1 MDKKNYFP
9 TWLEE
14 FNRFKALKSEFFLYG
29 NIYDCYYFPI
39 NYKTVTNSDE
49 LKFAKFNDIKELLK
63 KFLKERCTVHILEI
77 LKETQQNLKNVHS

>member
-39 NYKTVTNSDE
+39 NYKTAINSDE

-63 KFLKERCTVHILEI
+63 
-77 LKETQQNLKNVHS
+77 NS